1 MMRKKPVFMVSVC
14 FLAAL
19 VLAGLMV
26 ARRFQPRSFVP
37 AGPVTGVES
46 LDESVLDLL
55 QEICDP
61 KASQEENMGTVYDW
75 LCAEIKYRPGTADTG
90 GGFTDALVNELAE
103 ETLNKRK
110 GNCDGEA
117 ALTAVLLRRLGCEAV
132 IVTGQFR
139 REDGVWVDHAW
150 TAAGL
155 PDGNVY
161 HFDPLYGSTFAG
173 NPRDFFMRDSEGM
186 KDTHRFE
193 TVSFN
198 TGS

>member
-1 MMRKKPVFMVSVC
+1 MIAGAC

-19 VLAGLMV
+19 VVAGLML
-26 ARRFQPRSFVP
+26 AQRFRPKSFVP

-46 LDESVLDLL
+46 LDESVQNLL
-55 QEICDP
+55 QEICAP
-61 KASQEENMGTVYDW
+61 KASQEENTETVYDW

-90 GGFTDALVNELAE
+90 DGFTDELVNALAE

-117 ALTAVLLRRLGCEAV
+117 ALTAVLLRRLGWEAV
-132 IVTGQFR
+132 VVTGQFL

-150 TAAGL
+150 AAGSL
-155 PDGNVY
+155 PNGEVY

-173 NPRDFFMRDSEGM
+173 NPRDYFMRESEEM
-186 KDTHRFE
+186 KNTHRFE
-193 TVSFN
+193 EVELD